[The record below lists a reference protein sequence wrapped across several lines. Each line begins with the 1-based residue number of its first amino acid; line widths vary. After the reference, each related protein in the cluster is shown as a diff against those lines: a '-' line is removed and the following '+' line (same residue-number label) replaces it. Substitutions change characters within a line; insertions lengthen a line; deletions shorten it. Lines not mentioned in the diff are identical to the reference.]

1 LQAFA
6 WEEILM
12 KISKMGSSNLA
23 AVPEHEN
30 GSKPE
35 KAGNSFN
42 SELFKIQDDQS
53 LERMNELLDKIT
65 DQGKKLGLVPTY
77 AELKTY
83 RELVRGFI
91 GEAVSRMYTMEKK
104 TGWDGQGRHKMYTII
119 KKIDDKLAEMTE
131 DIRSG
136 QERQINILAKHDAI
150 RGMLVDLY
158 G

>member
-1 LQAFA
+1 VSA

-12 KISKMGSSNLA
+12 KINKMGSNSLQA
-23 AVPEHEN
+23 ISEHES
-30 GSKPE
+30 GAKVE
-35 KAGNSFN
+35 KAVGSFN
-42 SELFKIQDDQS
+42 SELFKTQDKQS
-53 LERMNELLDKIT
+53 LDRMNDLFAKIT

-77 AELKTY
+77 TELKTY
-83 RELVRGFI
+83 RELIRGLI

-119 KKIDDKLAEMTE
+119 KKVDDKLAEMTE

-136 QERQINILAKHDAI
+136 QERQMNILAKHDAI